1 MQQSFIF
8 TYSFKM
14 FTKCLLCAKYSSRYW
29 WYDVKRTKFL
39 LLKVIQSC
47 GENQTTKK
55 YKNVKESQRE
65 WKYGIQWQSSSHFK
79 SGTQRQEHLW
89 DYPYDSN
96 SKEQGHE
103 NSGVPDRITTRKGPW
118 MKRYLGVGVEE
129 PRGHCVWGIQ
139 AILFSCWI

>member
-1 MQQSFIF
+1 MGKIRQLRNIKMSKSPRENENMA
-8 TYSFKM
+8 YSGK
-14 FTKCLLCAKYSSRYW
+14 
-29 WYDVKRTKFL
+29 
-39 LLKVIQSC
+39 
-47 GENQTTKK
+47 
-55 YKNVKESQRE
+55 
-65 WKYGIQWQSSSHFK
+65 SSSHFK